1 METSR
6 VIYTGDLRTHA
17 THLKSGETI
26 LTDAPTDNQGK
37 GEKFS
42 PTDLVA
48 TALASCMMTVLG
60 IAARTFEFNIDGTE
74 AVVTKVMSAEPP
86 RRIARVVVELNFP
99 AIEYSEKEK
108 LIIERVARNCP
119 VALSL
124 HPELIQEI
132 RFNYS

>member
-6 VIYTGDLRTHA
+6 VIYTGDLRTRA

-60 IAARTFEFNIDGTE
+60 IAARTFNFNIDGTE
-74 AVVTKVMSAEPP
+74 ALVTKVMSAEPP
-86 RRIARVVVELNFP
+86 RRIIRVVVELNFP
-99 AIEYSEKEK
+99 AIEYSDKEK
-108 LIIERVARNCP
+108 LIIERVARTCP

-124 HPELIQEI
+124 HPELVQEI